1 MCLDNWLECPNS
13 GFFLLVK
20 NIYIYI
26 INPEK
31 SPSFF
36 SLINWQ
42 TFFIL
47 CWLLCKFMIISW
59 NGFSVTFNILNF
71 SIISIFVLY
80 LFFEWVCCHI
90 YWVMVGNPRH
100 CADYIPTHWT
110 FFVFI
115 WGRAKPSKSSTGWA
129 KNHHAFTQK
138 QLRPT
143 RRHINVI
150 IQPAIPMPH
159 KTPQLTNLC
168 IIRWKR
174 GF

>member
-1 MCLDNWLECPNS
+1 
-13 GFFLLVK
+13 
-20 NIYIYI
+20 
-26 INPEK
+26 
-31 SPSFF
+31 
-36 SLINWQ
+36 
-42 TFFIL
+42 
-47 CWLLCKFMIISW
+47 MIISW

-80 LFFEWVCCHI
+80 LFFKWVCCHI

-168 IIRWKR
+168 IIRWK
-174 GF
+174 GFLKKCFSCYKLFMLLIVHIWHHWIKKKITTHIRIDHGKG